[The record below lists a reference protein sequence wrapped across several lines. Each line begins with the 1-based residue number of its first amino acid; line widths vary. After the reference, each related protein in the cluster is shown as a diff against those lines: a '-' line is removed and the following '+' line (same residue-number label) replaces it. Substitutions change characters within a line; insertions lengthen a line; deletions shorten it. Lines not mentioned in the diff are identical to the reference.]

1 MHLMIDFE
9 TLSLK
14 PNAVILQFAAVA
26 FNPDTQEIVDVF
38 FANVDTRVQ
47 PGRDVSADTVLWW
60 LDQSDSA
67 RRTVLD
73 AAAATARV
81 ESDEFDILTE
91 EQQIALVNS
100 SAVPINHVAQAF
112 IGWIDHL
119 NSPENE
125 VNKTHGC
132 VTDVWSNGAIDHAW
146 LDNMLEYCGFKNPL
160 PYYLQRDYRTLRA
173 LFPEVQAP
181 EFVGTPHNAN
191 DDALHQ
197 TKHLLEILSYIRSLQ
212 QGETVIHNPQVEP
225 ADRPE

>member
-60 LDQSDSA
+60 MSQSDSA
-67 RRTVLD
+67 RRTMLE
-73 AAAATARV
+73 AAVATARV
-81 ESDEFDILTE
+81 ESDEFDTLTE
-91 EQQIALVNS
+91 EQQLDLVNS
-100 SAVPINHVAQAF
+100 SAIPINHVAQAF
-112 IGWIDHL
+112 IGWVDHL
-119 NSPENE
+119 NNPENE
-125 VNKTHGC
+125 VSKTHGC
-132 VTDVWSNGAIDHAW
+132 VTDVWSNGAVDHAW

-160 PYYLQRDYRTLRA
+160 PFYLQRDYRTMRA
-173 LFPEVQAP
+173 QFPEISTP
-181 EFVGTPHNAN
+181 EFEGTPHHAK

-197 TKHLLEILSYIRSLQ
+197 TKHLMEILGYVSSLQ
-212 QGETVIHNPQVEP
+212 HGETVVHNPQVEP
-225 ADRPE
+225 VDRPE